1 MKILEDIQKNEI
13 KQAIKNY
20 TKTLLMSR
28 LETFIKSKYDEKKKK
43 NENLPKARQFNQEYK
58 KYKEDI
64 SDYLVKQ
71 INNSKEIYGIYS
83 LFDAVRDS
91 MFEQIFADLENDLN
105 KNKIE
110 TQVDLEKTII
120 PQKIEE
126 LKKKVMNKI

>member
-43 NENLPKARQFNQEYK
+43 YENLPKDRQFNQEYK